1 LVHLG
6 EYGPYAAHGGDDPQ
20 ARIYRREDGGWR
32 PLGGGLPEPLPAMPY
47 ALVAADERIF
57 AGLADGQIWQ
67 SDDRGETWRACAL
80 TGDELT
86 KLHALAHVY
95 A

>member
-1 LVHLG
+1 
-6 EYGPYAAHGGDDPQ
+6 
-20 ARIYRREDGGWR
+20 
-32 PLGGGLPEPLPAMPY
+32 MPY

-67 SDDRGETWRACAL
+67 SDDRGETWRACTLA
-80 TGDELT
+80 GDKLT